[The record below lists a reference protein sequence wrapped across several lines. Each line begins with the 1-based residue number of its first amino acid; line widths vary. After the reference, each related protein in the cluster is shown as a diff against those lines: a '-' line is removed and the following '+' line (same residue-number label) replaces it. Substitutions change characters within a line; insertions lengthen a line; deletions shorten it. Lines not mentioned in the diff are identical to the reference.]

1 MEQRGTSLPISR
13 SDFEA
18 GSWSQHITA
27 VYEAGKAKKEQHRR
41 DFTEDATKSTS
52 AATFIAVEIE
62 RFMAEYD
69 TNNDTN

>member
-1 MEQRGTSLPISR
+1 MEQRGITLAISR

-18 GSWSQHITA
+18 GNWPQHITA
-27 VYEAGKAKKEQHRR
+27 VYEAGKGKKEQHRL
-41 DFTEDATKSTS
+41 DFTEDPTKRTS